1 MSRAADEDNFV
12 QIGLVDLRVPEHLF
26 YGLNSRTEEVL
37 AQLRK
42 TNMGDGGVEV
52 DFDGRLGGRGE
63 CSLRTCAGGAETAEA
78 SRVGAEM

>member
-37 AQLRK
+37 AQLLERAR
-42 TNMGDGGVEV
+42 VLEV
-52 DFDGRLGGRGE
+52 
-63 CSLRTCAGGAETAEA
+63 
-78 SRVGAEM
+78 